1 MNFPDATIEPPLSPA
16 PLGGLRRAPAPD
28 EQVESPALSGPP
40 PLPNLLLRM
49 GLVTLPQLSA
59 AMQEQAASGRDLK
72 DILVESGLIS
82 PNDLAKIEEL
92 AQPAPAAPQ
101 LQPEPEPE
109 PAPAPVIVEPLL
121 QAVPEPVLA
130 FEPQPVAPTAL
141 RLAVVAVLENG
152 TRIELG
158 VYADEA
164 SARTMATHAMQTV
177 RLASDDWPLLGGRY
191 VRPESV
197 VAIELTALL

>member
-16 PLGGLRRAPAPD
+16 PLGGLRRAPAHD
-28 EQVESPALSGPP
+28 EQVESPPLSGPP

-59 AMQEQAASGRDLK
+59 AMQEQAATGRELK
-72 DILVESGLIS
+72 DILLESGLIS

-92 AQPAPAAPQ
+92 AQPAPAAP
-101 LQPEPEPE
+101 E
-109 PAPAPVIVEPLL
+109 PAPAPAPAPVVEPLL

-158 VYADEA
+158 VYADEP
-164 SARTMATHAMQTV
+164 SARAMATHAMQTV
-177 RLASDDWPLLGGRY
+177 RLATDDWPLLGGRY
-191 VRPESV
+191 VRPEAV
-197 VAIELTALL
+197 VAIELAALL

>member
-16 PLGGLRRAPAPD
+16 PLGGLRRAPAPE

-59 AMQEQAASGRDLK
+59 AMQEQAATGRELK
-72 DILVESGLIS
+72 DILAESGLIS
-82 PNDLAKIEEL
+82 AADLAKVEEL
-92 AQPAPAAPQ
+92 AQPAPAE
-101 LQPEPEPE
+101 PEPEPE
-109 PAPAPVIVEPLL
+109 PEAVAAPVAVEPLF
-121 QAVPEPVLA
+121 QALPEPTIALD
-130 FEPQPVAPTAL
+130 PQPAAPAAL

-152 TRIELG
+152 TRIEVG

-164 SARTMATHAMQTV
+164 SARAMATHAMQTV
-177 RLASDDWPLLGGRY
+177 RFATDDWPLLGGRY

-197 VAIELTALL
+197 VAIELSALL